1 MYLLSFWPP
10 DSETLGKYVTSRNQS
25 AKNRTCIF
33 HAFLSGTWM
42 LQRLKGMMDVHGIT
56 AAMLEVYF
64 MEFVLNLWCNKHP
77 IPFSLARQ
85 LFTPEKAFSCTIY
98 WMYCQNHGICKRR
111 TQFHSVTYSVTLTK
125 LLTFWVSLL
134 YKMGS
139 ATTWFSRGCFESN
152 ISTHKILYKAW
163 YEPYSLISKHKWL
176 SKRFSARWS
185 RFHQC
190 HQRASTEIHNLGSLF
205 TTWESQN
212 TSIFKEM
219 HEML

>member
-64 MEFVLNLWCNKHP
+64 MEFVLSLWCNKHP

-98 WMYCQNHGICKRR
+98 WMYCQNRGICKRR
-111 TQFHSVTYSVTLTK
+111 TQFHSVTYSVTLTFSYQTSNSSSVPRVQHQAPRPRAMAWCQSAQLWSPGSETRTVPLSWK
-125 LLTFWVSLL
+125 NGCVSWFPLPATCFASLHIFLANSLL
-134 YKMGS
+134 QDID
-139 ATTWFSRGCFESN
+139 R
-152 ISTHKILYKAW
+152 
-163 YEPYSLISKHKWL
+163 
-176 SKRFSARWS
+176 
-185 RFHQC
+185 
-190 HQRASTEIHNLGSLF
+190 
-205 TTWESQN
+205 
-212 TSIFKEM
+212 
-219 HEML
+219 